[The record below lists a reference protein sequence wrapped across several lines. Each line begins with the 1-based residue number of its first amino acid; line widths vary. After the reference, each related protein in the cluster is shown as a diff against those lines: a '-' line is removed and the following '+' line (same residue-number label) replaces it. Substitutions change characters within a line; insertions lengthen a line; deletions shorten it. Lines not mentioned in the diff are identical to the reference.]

1 MTRPPEGVT
10 HQRRSEAPGLWLA
23 RLSLSHFRN
32 YAAASLDL
40 EPRPVLLTG
49 PNGAGKTNL
58 LEAISLLAPGRG
70 LRRAKAVELQGL
82 GAAEPW
88 AVAARVDSPEGSRQI
103 GTGRDPNGSGSERR
117 LVRIDGRSERA
128 QSALADILDIVWL
141 TPQMDGLWR
150 DGAGERRRFLD
161 RLVFAFDPAHAGRV
175 SGYESSLRQRSK
187 LLQEGRADP
196 HWLSALEEGLAERGV
211 AIAAARRAL
220 VARLNRAI
228 QGAAGSGFPRC
239 GLRLAGDLER
249 WFEEGS
255 ALSVEERLR
264 KALRDSRE
272 RDGQQ
277 GGAAFGPHRSDLTAE
292 HLEKNTPA
300 ALCSTGEQKALLVG
314 LVLAHARLI
323 AIERGRPP
331 LLLLDEVAAHLDA
344 TRRETLYDEILTLG
358 LQAWLTGTE
367 PAVFDPLV
375 AAAQAFEVAEGQVDR
390 NEA

>member
-1 MTRPPEGVT
+1 M
-10 HQRRSEAPGLWLA
+10 A

-32 YAAASLDL
+32 YAEATIDL
-40 EPRPVLLTG
+40 EPAPVLLTG

-70 LRRAKAVELQGL
+70 LRRAKAQELQGQ
-82 GAAEPW
+82 GSADPW
-88 AVAARVDSPEGSRQI
+88 AVSARIEGVSGSHQI
-103 GTGRDPNGSGSERR
+103 GTGRDPGGSERR
-117 LVRIDGRSERA
+117 LIRIDGRSERA
-128 QSALADILDIVWL
+128 QSALAALLDIVWL

-150 DGAGERRRFLD
+150 EGSGERRRFLD

-187 LLQEGRADP
+187 LLQEGSADP
-196 HWLSALEEGLAERGV
+196 HWLAALEDGLAERGV

-228 QGAAGSGFPRC
+228 QGEAGSGFPRC
-239 GLRLAGDLER
+239 GLDLAGDLDR
-249 WFEEGS
+249 WLAEDS
-255 ALSVEERLR
+255 ALLVEERLR
-264 KALRDSRE
+264 AAFNDSRE
-272 RDGQQ
+272 RDAQQ
-277 GGAAFGPHRSDLTAE
+277 GGAKYGPHRSDLLAR

-344 TRRETLYDEILTLG
+344 TRRETLYKEILSLR

-375 AAAQAFEVAEGQVDR
+375 GAAQAFTVAEGQVDR
-390 NEA
+390 HEV